1 MTKLTRHEKET
12 IINFNEGEKEA
23 YIFTYNKKWQR
34 HLETVMLLKPTETND
49 VGGKTYILPK
59 DRIRLPQPK
68 RKLSD
73 KQKKQLADRLRNL
86 QNNPN
91 DKNILEDENRIAS

>member
-1 MTKLTRHEKET
+1 MTKLTRYEKET
-12 IINFNEGEKEA
+12 IINFNEGENEA

-34 HLETVMLLKPTETND
+34 HLETVMLLKPEETND

-68 RKLSD
+68 RVMSPEHKAKLTGNL
-73 KQKKQLADRLRNL
+73 KK
-86 QNNPN
+86 
-91 DKNILEDENRIAS
+91 

>member
-1 MTKLTRHEKET
+1 MTKLTKFEKET
-12 IINFNEGEKEA
+12 IINFNEGENEA

-34 HLETVMLLKPTETND
+34 HLETVMLLKPEETND
-49 VGGKTYILPK
+49 VGGKTYTLPK

-73 KQKKQLADRLRNL
+73 KHKKLLADRLRGL
-86 QNNPN
+86 HESTK
-91 DKNILEDENRIAS
+91 DKNTSGAE